1 MWRAQVGDLTLAGF
15 PQEWSGRV
23 LKSAFIHFFFVFI
36 QLRLNE
42 FQGLALITLSAINI
56 LGLLLL
62 N

>member
-1 MWRAQVGDLTLAGF
+1 MRLY
-15 PQEWSGRV
+15 
-23 LKSAFIHFFFVFI
+23 IFFFVFI